1 MGKLA
6 IDGGKPIREQ
16 KLRSGFHGSELID
29 EKEQEAVLNV
39 LRKKRLF
46 RFLGTKEQPSE
57 TEALEQWYCQR
68 LGAQYALAV
77 NGGTSALIAALYG
90 IDAGPGDEV
99 IIPAYT
105 YIATAAAVIAAG
117 AVPVL
122 AEIDESLNID
132 PADIE
137 RKITPYTKAII
148 PVHMRGVPAQ
158 IDRVTTIA
166 QTHGLSVVE
175 DVAQSNGG
183 TFAGQALGTFGDVG
197 CYSFQQYKIITAGE
211 GGLVVTNNERF
222 YLRARMQHD
231 CAMRF
236 WKDTE
241 GQEKHPDLVSGENYR
256 ISELAAALVL
266 AQCDRLDPLL
276 EHFRSIKSRI
286 VSGISDINGIEL
298 QHVPDAEGDCG
309 ISLCMLLPEAETSK
323 RFAAALNAEGIGCGT
338 IFDNSIPDRHIY
350 RNWPFMMSGLADE
363 RRAPWKNPFYKGDI
377 QGYSPTECP
386 RTLELLGRTVMMLMD
401 QTYSEQDADQ
411 AIEAVN
417 KVATALL

>member
-6 IDGGKPIREQ
+6 IDGGKPVREQ

-39 LRKKRLF
+39 LCKKRLF

-57 TEALEQWYCQR
+57 AESLEQWYCQR
-68 LGAQYALAV
+68 LGTKYALAV

-137 RKITPYTKAII
+137 RKITPHTKAVI

-166 QTHGLSVVE
+166 QAHGLSVVE

-211 GGLVVTNNERF
+211 GGLVVTDNERF

-236 WKDTE
+236 WKDAK
-241 GQEKHPDLVSGENYR
+241 GQEEHPDLVSGENYR

-286 VSGISDINGIEL
+286 IAGISNIDGIEL
-298 QHVPDAEGDCG
+298 QHVPDPRGDCG
-309 ISLCMLLPEAETSK
+309 ISLCMLLPDAEISR

>member
-6 IDGGKPIREQ
+6 IDGGKPVREQ

-39 LRKKRLF
+39 LCKKRLF

-57 TEALEQWYCQR
+57 AESLEQWYCQR
-68 LGAQYALAV
+68 LGTKYALAV

-137 RKITPYTKAII
+137 RKITPHTKAVI

-166 QTHGLSVVE
+166 QAHGLSVVE

-211 GGLVVTNNERF
+211 GGLVVTDNDRF

-236 WKDTE
+236 WKDAK
-241 GQEKHPDLVSGENYR
+241 GQEEHPDLVSGENYR

-286 VSGISDINGIEL
+286 IAGISNIDGIEL
-298 QHVPDAEGDCG
+298 QHVPDPRGDCG
-309 ISLCMLLPEAETSK
+309 ISLCMLLPDAEISR